1 MNIHLLLYFIIYI
14 YVVCAIFSA
23 FQCTE
28 CIYFYYK
35 NKRKCLIKNRKE
47 GKISGRKDVITHGNS
62 NTLAGDISESFRH
75 LEYCILYAMTGGL
88 VNG

>member
-1 MNIHLLLYFIIYI
+1 MLD
-14 YVVCAIFSA
+14 
-23 FQCTE
+23 
-28 CIYFYYK
+28 
-35 NKRKCLIKNRKE
+35 NRKE
-47 GKISGRKDVITHGNS
+47 GKISGRKDVIIHGNS